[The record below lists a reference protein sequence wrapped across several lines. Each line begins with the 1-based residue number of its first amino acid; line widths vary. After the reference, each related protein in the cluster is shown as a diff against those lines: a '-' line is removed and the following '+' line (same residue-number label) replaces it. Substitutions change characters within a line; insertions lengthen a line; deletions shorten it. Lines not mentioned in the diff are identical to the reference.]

1 MNVNIRPP
9 QPSAVVGSYEPLL
22 ELGRGGM
29 GTAYLARSVG
39 AGGFERLVVLKR
51 LHPHLLSRPAAVQRF
66 LDEARLAAHIRHANV
81 IATYSVGEDHESHFL
96 ILDYVEGAALDE
108 LIDRAALKGDRI
120 PVPIVLRIALDVLT
134 GLQAA
139 HLAEDAAGRSLQ
151 LLHRDVSPQNVLVGI
166 DGVGR
171 IADFGI
177 AKSALGSVETDQ
189 RYLVGKI
196 LYLAP
201 EYLQRKPVGPS
212 LDVYALGVTLWVALA
227 GTEPFSDADEVT
239 LITRIMEEGVPPLS
253 TVAKVAPR
261 LGGII
266 ERACER
272 DPDRRY
278 QSAASMIADLEA
290 LARETGWIASQ
301 NDVGQYVQS
310 LVGVDLERRREL
322 VATRL
327 SLPVGN
333 VAQTQDGLPALATAD
348 ALGDGLDTAAIPLV
362 TPSVSPRGKDE
373 SEFEIP
379 VTGRS
384 PLWVAIAS
392 AGLLAVAAT
401 TIGFLWVRNNASET
415 ETPGLPSAEKSPAA
429 PELQDP
435 KPSLKQAPTE
445 APPPAHSTVLAS
457 DAGAKPVISKRKRK
471 APNLS
476 AGPAASPTPT
486 KPPPPNSDPG
496 ISKSNPYRK

>member
-1 MNVNIRPP
+1 MNIRAPK
-9 QPSAVVGSYEPLL
+9 PSSVVGSYEPLL

-81 IATYSVGEDHESHFL
+81 IATYSVGKDHESHFL
-96 ILDYVEGAALDE
+96 VLDYVEGAALDE

-139 HLAEDAAGRSLQ
+139 HLAEDATGRSLQ

-227 GTEPFSDADEVT
+227 GTDPFPDADEVT
-239 LITRIMEEGVPPLS
+239 LITRIMEQGVPPLS
-253 TVAKVAPR
+253 TAAEVAPR
-261 LGGII
+261 LAAIV

-272 DPDRRY
+272 NPERRY
-278 QSAASMIADLEA
+278 QSAASMIADLEV
-290 LARETGWIASQ
+290 LARDTGWIASQ
-301 NDVGQYVQS
+301 NDVGTYVQS
-310 LVGVDLERRREL
+310 LVGLDLERRREI

-327 SLPVGN
+327 SLPVGD
-333 VAQTQDGLPALATAD
+333 VARTLDGLPALATSNT
-348 ALGDGLDTAAIPLV
+348 LGEAIETAAIPLV
-362 TPSVSPRGKDE
+362 NPSVAPQRADE
-373 SEFEIP
+373 SDYEIP
-379 VTGRS
+379 VTGRGRAWIA
-384 PLWVAIAS
+384 LAS
-392 AGLLAVAAT
+392 AGLLATAGAAT
-401 TIGFLWVRNNASET
+401 AFLWMRSNASED
-415 ETPGLPSAEKSPAA
+415 PASSQPSAEQTPTASETQPAL
-429 PELQDP
+429 P
-435 KPSLKQAPTE
+435 PSAAVPAVL
-445 APPPAHSTVLAS
+445 PAHSTS
-457 DAGAKPVISKRKRK
+457 DAVDAGTKPVPTTRRPG
-471 APNLS
+471 APKPS
-476 AGPAASPTPT
+476 TGPMPTAKTSGPPAPT
-486 KPPPPNSDPG
+486 GDTG